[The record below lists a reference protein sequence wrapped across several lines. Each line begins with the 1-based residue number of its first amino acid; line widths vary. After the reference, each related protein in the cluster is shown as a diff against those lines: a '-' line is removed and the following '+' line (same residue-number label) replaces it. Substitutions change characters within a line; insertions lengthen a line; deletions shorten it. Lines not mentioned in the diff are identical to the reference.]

1 MSTDE
6 TGDRQASDIGRR
18 RFLIAAGGL
27 GATGLAAGVVPGRD
41 AGAGAPVERAGDV
54 EPFHGPHQGG
64 ILTAPQDHLYFAAF
78 DVVTDS
84 LAKLVA
90 LMQAWTEAAR
100 RMSIGET
107 AAALNSDP
115 ALPPADS
122 GEAIGLGPARLT
134 ITFGF
139 GPGLFAKDGVDRFG
153 LASRRPEALVDLPK
167 FTGDQL
173 VPERSGGD
181 LAIQACADDPQV
193 AFHAVRALAQIGSGA
208 VKLRWAQTGFA
219 RNSASKG
226 TPRNLM
232 GFKDGTNNPS
242 TSDSAAMD
250 KIVWAGS
257 EGPAWMQGGTYAVV
271 RRIRITLEHWDRMET
286 GFQEQV
292 VGRRKLSGAP
302 LGGKGEFDALDL
314 QATDADGN
322 LVIPDAA
329 HVRLAA
335 AETNRGAQ
343 ILRRGYSYNDGANF
357 YVERWPPWRQGIE
370 YDAGLFFVAF
380 QKDPRTGF
388 IPVFGRISAMDSMN
402 QFVTHVGGGIF
413 ACPPGVMPGQFIGEA
428 LFAGAVQPRMIPAV
442 QRAAGPAEPSTSGGG
457 TY

>member
-1 MSTDE
+1 MR
-6 TGDRQASDIGRR
+6 DRQASSIGRR
-18 RFLIAAGGL
+18 RFLMAAGGL
-27 GATGLAAGVVPGRD
+27 GATGLAAGVVPGRN
-41 AGAGAPVERAGDV
+41 AGADAPVEHGARV

-84 LAKLVA
+84 LAKVVA
-90 LMQAWTEAAR
+90 LMQAWSEAAQ

-107 AAALNSDP
+107 AKALTSDP
-115 ALPPADS
+115 DLPAADS

-153 LASRRPEALVDLPK
+153 LAARRPEALVDLPK
-167 FTGDQL
+167 FVGDQL

-193 AFHAVRALAQIGSGA
+193 AFHAVRALAQIGVGV
-208 VKLRWAQTGFA
+208 VKLRWAQTGYA
-219 RNSASKG
+219 RNSAGKG

-242 TSDSAAMD
+242 TSDPAAMD
-250 KIVWAGS
+250 KIVWAGA
-257 EGPAWMQGGTYAVV
+257 EGSAWMQGGTYAVV
-271 RRIRITLEHWDRMET
+271 RRIRITLEHWDRMEV

-292 VGRRKLSGAP
+292 VGRRKSSGAP
-302 LGGKGEFDALDL
+302 LSGNGEFDALDL
-314 QATDADGN
+314 QATDPDGN
-322 LVIPDAA
+322 PAIPDTA

-335 AETNRGAQ
+335 AETNGGAQ
-343 ILRRGYSYNDGANF
+343 ILRHGYSYNDGANF
-357 YVERWPPWRQGIE
+357 YVERWPPWRQGPE

-388 IPVFGRISAMDSMN
+388 IPVFKRVSAMDSMN
-402 QFVTHVGGGIF
+402 QFVTHIGGGIF

-428 LFAGAVQPRMIPAV
+428 LFAGVVQPRMTSGAQQQPA
-442 QRAAGPAEPSTSGGG
+442 APAQPWTSGGE